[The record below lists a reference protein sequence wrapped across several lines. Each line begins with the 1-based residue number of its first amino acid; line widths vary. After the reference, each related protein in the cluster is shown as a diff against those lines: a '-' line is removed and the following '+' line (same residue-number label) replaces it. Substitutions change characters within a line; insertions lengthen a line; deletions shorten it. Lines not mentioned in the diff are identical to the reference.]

1 MRRPDLAKAFQA
13 FSSVMSEK
21 KSISAKE
28 CMTVEKLNRALSLI
42 GYRIRPINP
51 IPHTKQRGRHI
62 GPRNKN
68 HGLRIVHRNNA
79 HNIAKRR
86 PGRPKLRRVV

>member
-1 MRRPDLAKAFQA
+1 MRTPDVVKAFQA

-21 KSISAKE
+21 KTVSAKE
-28 CMTVEKLNRALSLI
+28 CMAVEKLNRALSLM

-51 IPHTKQRGRHI
+51 IPHRKQRGRHI

-68 HGLRIVHRNNA
+68 HGLRIVHRNNV
-79 HNIAKRR
+79 HKIAKRR
-86 PGRPKLRRVV
+86 PGRPKLRRVA